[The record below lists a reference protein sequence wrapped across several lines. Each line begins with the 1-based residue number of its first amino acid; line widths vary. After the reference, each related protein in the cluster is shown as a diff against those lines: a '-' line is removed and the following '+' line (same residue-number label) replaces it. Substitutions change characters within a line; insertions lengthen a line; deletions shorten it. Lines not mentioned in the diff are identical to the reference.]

1 MKKYLF
7 NRLLSVLA
15 VMLALPAFV
24 MAQQMPPI
32 PTDPNVRIGKL
43 DNGLTYY
50 IRHNEYPKGQA
61 DYYIA
66 QKVGSI
72 QEEDN
77 QRGLA
82 HFLEHMAFNGSKHFP
97 DNSLVHWLETVG
109 VKFGHNLN
117 AGTGFDQTT
126 YYFTQV
132 PTARESVQDSCLLV
146 LADWADGL
154 LLEDAEIDKERG
166 VIHEEWRSRNVGQQ
180 RLMEEALPIIYP
192 GSKYADRMIIGTMEI
207 VDNFPYQ
214 DLRDYYEKWYRP
226 DLQGIVVVGDI
237 DVDRIEN
244 KIKEIFSPI
253 KMPANPAKREY
264 YEVPDNE
271 ETIYYVG
278 KDKEL
283 QNAMAYLMF
292 KSETRPDS
300 LKGTLDYL
308 VENYAVEMLMRM
320 LCSRLDDMMTKPDA
334 PFAVATADNGNYL
347 YAKTKDALTMVTVP
361 KGNDIIPAFEAI
373 YREALRAKRGGFT
386 ASEYDRARSEYL
398 SQLENQ
404 YKNRNT
410 ITNTALAKE
419 YVANFHDNE
428 PIPGIELEYQIMS
441 MLSQQLNVDMLNA
454 AMAELVPDNNTV
466 VMVMLPDNGEY
477 VIPTK
482 EQLAEAM
489 KRVAAEDI
497 EVYVD
502 QVKSEPLIPQL
513 PTPGSI
519 VSTSKDEHWDAT
531 VWKLSNG
538 ATVVVKPTTFKDNEI
553 LFTAY
558 AAGGTSALPAEYDD
572 ILRVFSYVSST
583 SGLGDYNAS
592 DLNKYLAGKQASV
605 SFGFDDYDR
614 TLSGNTVPKDLPTL
628 MELLYMTFADVTIT
642 QDEFDANKNTYVGF
656 FQNQEADPSY
666 QFSKQLLEYMYKS
679 PRRQLGGVDLIK
691 AATREQTLDV
701 IHKELANP
709 GEFTFVFVGN
719 IDLDT
724 FKPLVEQYI
733 ASLPGKAVKAGE
745 VKPDPALAL
754 RSGSG
759 TEQVTYHMDTP
770 QTLVAILATADMPY
784 SSKNSKLASVAGQ
797 ILTARLVKQVREE
810 KGAVYSISASGSMT
824 REPSLK
830 NVIMQTVFPMKPE
843 MKNEVLDIIAGQFDD
858 MTRNISQEE
867 LDKVKEYM
875 VKEATANREK
885 NSAWLSAMVAYLIK
899 PVDGFSGAVEEINS
913 ITTDDV
919 KKFMKDL
926 MDQNNYQVFVMDP
939 AEMK

>member
-1 MKKYLF
+1 MKKYLI
-7 NRLLSVLA
+7 NRLLCA
-15 VMLALPAFV
+15 VAVVMAMPMLIN
-24 MAQQMPPI
+24 AQQMPPI

-61 DYYIA
+61 DYFIA

-82 HFLEHMAFNGSKHFP
+82 HFLEHMAFNGSKNFP

-109 VKFGHNLN
+109 VKFGRNLN

-283 QNAMAYLMF
+283 PNARVQLMF
-292 KSETRPDS
+292 KSDTRPDS
-300 LKGTLDYL
+300 LKGTLDYMI
-308 VENYAVEMLMRM
+308 ENYAINMLMSM
-320 LCSRLDDMMTKPDA
+320 LGNRLDDMSNKPDA
-334 PFAVATADNGNYL
+334 PFAAAGAYNGNYV
-347 YAKTKDALTMVTVP
+347 YAKTKDAFTMVAIP
-361 KGNDIIPAFEAI
+361 KSGEVIPAFEAI

-398 SQLENQ
+398 SRLENA

-410 ITNTALAKE
+410 ITNTALAQE
-419 YVANFHDNE
+419 YVDNFHDNE

-441 MLSQQLNVDMLNA
+441 MLSQQLSVEMLNA

-477 VIPTK
+477 ATPTNQ
-482 EQLAEAM
+482 ELADAM

-502 QVKSEPLIPQL
+502 QVKTEPLIPQL
-513 PTPGSI
+513 PAPGKI

-538 ATVVVKPTTFKDNEI
+538 ATVIVKPTTFKDNEI
-553 LFTAY
+553 LFQAY
-558 AAGGTSALPAEYDD
+558 APGGTSMLSSDYDN
-572 ILRVFSYVSST
+572 ILRVFDYVTST
-583 SGLGDYNAS
+583 SGLGDYTAS
-592 DLNKYLAGKQASV
+592 DLNKYLAGKQAGV
-605 SFGFDDYDR
+605 SFGFDSYDR
-614 TLSGNTVPKDLPTL
+614 VVSGSAVPKDLPTL
-628 MELLYMTFADVTIT
+628 MELIYMTFTDVTIT
-642 QDEFDANKNTYVGF
+642 QDEFDASKNTYAGVL
-656 FQNQEADPSY
+656 QNQESEPQY
-666 QFSKQLLEYMYKS
+666 QFSKQLLDYLYTS
-679 PRRQLGGVDLIK
+679 PRRHLGGVDLIK
-691 AATREQTLDV
+691 SADREQALDL
-701 IHKELANP
+701 IHRELSNP
-709 GEFTFVFVGN
+709 GEFTFIFVGN
-719 IDLDT
+719 IDMEV

-733 ASLPGKAVKAGE
+733 ASMPGKAVEAVE
-745 VKPDPALAL
+745 VTPDPALSL
-754 RSGSG
+754 RAGSG
-759 TEQVTYHMDTP
+759 TEQVTYPMNTP
-770 QTLVAILATADMPY
+770 QTWVAILATANLPY
-784 SSKNSKLASVAGQ
+784 SSKYSKLASVAGQ
-797 ILTARLVKQVREE
+797 ILTARLVKLVRED

-824 REPSLK
+824 REPSLR
-830 NVIMQTVFPMKPE
+830 NVVLQSAFPMKPE
-843 MKNEVLDIIAGQFDD
+843 MKDEVLDIIAGQFDD
-858 MTRNISQEE
+858 MTNNISQEE

-875 VKEATANREK
+875 IKEATANLEK
-885 NSAWLSAMVAYLIK
+885 NGSWLSAMTAYQIK
-899 PVDGFSGAVEEINS
+899 PVDGFTGAVEEINS

-919 KKFMKDL
+919 KKFMKEV

-939 AEMK
+939 ETK

>member
-1 MKKYLF
+1 MKKYLIKP
-7 NRLLSVLA
+7 LLCVLTL
-15 VMLALPAFV
+15 MLGIPTFV
-24 MAQQMPPI
+24 AAQQMPPI

-61 DYYIA
+61 DYFIA

-82 HFLEHMAFNGSKHFP
+82 HFLEHMAFNGSKNFP

-109 VKFGHNLN
+109 VKFGRNLN

-207 VDNFPYQ
+207 VDNIPYQ

-226 DLQGIVVVGDI
+226 DLQGIVVFGDI
-237 DVDRIEN
+237 DVDRIEA

-271 ETIYYVG
+271 ETIYYIG

-283 QNAMAYLMF
+283 PNARVQIMF
-292 KSETRPDS
+292 KSDTRPDS

-308 VENYAVEMLMRM
+308 VEDYAVDMLMGM
-320 LCSRLDDMMTKPDA
+320 LGNRLDDMSTKPDA
-334 PFAVATADNGNYL
+334 PFAAAGAYNGNYL
-347 YAKTKDALTMVTVP
+347 YAKTKDAFTTVAIP
-361 KGNDIIPAFEAI
+361 KGNDVIPAFEAI

-386 ASEYDRARSEYL
+386 ASEYDRVRSEYM
-398 SQLENQ
+398 SRLENQ

-410 ITNTALAKE
+410 ITNTALAQS
-419 YVANFHDNE
+419 YVNNFHDNE

-441 MLSQQLNVDMLNA
+441 MLSQQLSVEMLNA

-477 VIPTK
+477 TVPTK
-482 EQLAEAM
+482 EQLAESM

-513 PTPGSI
+513 PAPGTI

-531 VWKLSNG
+531 VWTLSNG
-538 ATVVVKPTTFKDNEI
+538 AKVVVKPTTYKENEI
-553 LFTAY
+553 LFRAY
-558 AAGGTSALPAEYDD
+558 APGGTSTLPSDYDD
-572 ILRVFSYVSST
+572 ILRVFSYVTST
-583 SGLGDYNAS
+583 NGLGDYTAS

-614 TLSGNTVPKDLPTL
+614 VLSGSTVPKDLPTL
-628 MELLYMTFADVTIT
+628 MELLYMTFKDVSIT
-642 QDEFDANKNTYVGF
+642 QDEFDANKNTYAGF
-656 FQNQEADPSY
+656 LQNQEAEPSY
-666 QFSKQLLEYMYKS
+666 QFSKGLMEYMYSS
-679 PRRQLGGVDLIK
+679 PRRHLGGVDLIK
-691 AATREQTLDV
+691 AASREQALDV

-709 GEFTFVFVGN
+709 GEFTFYFVGN

-733 ASLPGKAVKAGE
+733 ASLPGKAVNAAE
-745 VKPDPALAL
+745 IKPDPALAL
-754 RSGSG
+754 RAGSG
-759 TEQVTYHMDTP
+759 TEQVTYPMDTP
-770 QTLVAILATADMPY
+770 QTWVAILATANLPY
-784 SSKNSKLASVAGQ
+784 SSKDSKLASIAGQ
-797 ILTARLVKQVREE
+797 ILTARLVKLVREE
-810 KGAVYSISASGSMT
+810 KGAVYSISASGGMT
-824 REPSLK
+824 REPSMR
-830 NVIMQTVFPMKPE
+830 NVTMQSAFPMKPE
-843 MKNEVLDIIAGQFDD
+843 MKDEVLDIIAGQFED
-858 MTRNISQEE
+858 MTKNISQEE

-875 VKEATANREK
+875 IKEATANREK
-885 NSAWLSAMVAYLIK
+885 NASWLSAMVAYQIK
-899 PVDGFSGAVEEINS
+899 PVDGFTGAVEEISS

-919 KKFMKDL
+919 KKFMKQV
-926 MDQNNYQVFVMDP
+926 MDQNNYQVYVMDP
-939 AEMK
+939 ETK